1 MFLQL
6 EKTYTYNG
14 SAGPY
19 NFPADW
25 FPMNCAGYDTV
36 AITIFAATGFD
47 GTISFW
53 GGAGAGQNSPAL
65 WGVNDASDASSLVT
79 QVTSSVGATPTQY
92 AHNFRGSV
100 AGLAEFGVYLADPV
114 TFESVV
120 GTVTVEVGFYS
131 SAK

>member
-1 MFLQL
+1 MLLQR
-6 EKTYTYNG
+6 EYTYTYNG
-14 SAGPY
+14 AGPY
-19 NFPADW
+19 NYPADW
-25 FPMNCAGYDTV
+25 FPTNCAGYDTV
-36 AITIFAATGFD
+36 ALTIVAPTGWD

-53 GGAGAGQNSPAL
+53 GGAGNNSNSPAL

-120 GTVTVEVGFYS
+120 GTVTVAIGLYS